1 MPTVYLGVGSN
12 LGERLKNCLDA
23 IDLLNRNSIFI
34 KKKSSFYE
42 TRPWGV
48 INQPNFINLVVEA
61 DTQLSPLNLL
71 GLIKKIEKVVGRKET
86 YRWGPRV
93 IDLDILLFDDIIF
106 EDERLK
112 IPHPLMHLREF
123 VLRPLCEI
131 APDVRHPIFN
141 MRICELLRRIE
152 R

>member
-12 LGERLKNCLDA
+12 LGGRLKNCLDA

>member
-1 MPTVYLGVGSN
+1 MPIVYLGVGSN
-12 LGERLKNCLDA
+12 MGERLKNCLDA
-23 IDLLNRNSIFI
+23 IDLLNRNSIFV

-71 GLIKKIEKVVGRKET
+71 DLIKKIEKVVGRKET